1 MEAKDQVIVRLFEL
15 LDALGCQQKTI
26 AARMGVTKG
35 AVSLW
40 ARGLKPLPPR
50 HEATLHAL
58 LDEYWELDLAR
69 LRDQI
74 SQPYS
79 RRARAAQL
87 QHEEDV
93 DAALKHYRS
102 ATYQLAEHLAPG
114 SGLRDLYAQADTL
127 VHAIAAMPGG
137 GAKTWTFRDRQRLRD
152 AARDLTTILDLI
164 HLVEP
169 QEKFQADW
177 QAFFKTPLRGR
188 GS

>member
-1 MEAKDQVIVRLFEL
+1 MEAKNKVIVRLFAL

-50 HEATLHAL
+50 HETTLHAL
-58 LDEYWELDLAR
+58 LDEYWDRDLAR

-79 RRARAAQL
+79 RRARATQL
-87 QHEEDV
+87 RHEEDI
-93 DAALKHYRS
+93 DAALKHYRA

-114 SGLRDLYAQADTL
+114 SGLRDLYTQADTL
-127 VHAIAAMPGG
+127 VHNIGALAGG
-137 GAKTWTFRDRQRLRD
+137 GAKTWTFRDRARLHE
-152 AARDLTTILDLI
+152 ATRDLTTVLDLI

-169 QEKFQADW
+169 QEKFQAEW